1 MGKINK
7 EHVREIREKYKH
19 TTANTSTLAR
29 EYGVTRQLIAEILQ
43 NNVWRDPDYVY
54 EKPDTKK
61 RLAKVIARVRAD
73 KGEDE
78 CWDNDSVYTRMYG
91 YRIYRRLT
99 GDKRS
104 GAYIHTCGNNACW
117 NPKHITIDDR
127 LAKNSS
133 IFTVQQVQKMTDL
146 WLTGKYT
153 FIELGKRYGS
163 HYNVVAGII
172 RRYLT
177 RKGLDIV
184 LPTREKQHARDREV
198 MARLAQG
205 EKLTDIARA
214 MGIKYQNAVRIK
226 NKYTKEKEGQ

>member
-1 MGKINK
+1 MGKIN
-7 EHVREIREKYKH
+7 RQRAGEIRDKYKN

-29 EYGVTRQLIAEILQ
+29 EYGVSKQFISEILH

-54 EKPDTKK
+54 EKASVEK
-61 RLAKVIARVRAD
+61 RYAKAIARVRAD
-73 KGEDE
+73 KGDDE

-91 YRIYRRLT
+91 YKIYRRIT

-104 GAYIHTCGNNACW
+104 GAYMHTCGNDDCW

-127 LAKNSS
+127 LARNSS
-133 IFTVQQVQKMTDL
+133 MFTVQQIQEMTDL
-146 WLTGKYT
+146 WLTGEYT
-153 FIELGKRYGS
+153 FIELGKRYET

-226 NKYTKEKEGQ
+226 NKYTKGQDGQ